1 MKLNLVIY
9 QYIQTRSNTSIAVS
23 IKGVNMNETHL
34 NIPWLRR
41 DVVKNAYSLITES

>member
-9 QYIQTRSNTSIAVS
+9 QYIQTRSKTSIADQQ
-23 IKGVNMNETHL
+23 GVNMNETHL
-34 NIPWLRR
+34 NISWLRR